1 MIAELTH
8 SLARPA
14 TGRGCL
20 FPKTSRRPQEPDAV
34 FMHPNQLIDVTRHCQ
49 AHAIPIMSKLPDMQ
63 ASVFIESI
71 GDLRNIIDFL
81 RMLNL
86 QTARKGPGGSLSI
99 PALHTSEGK

>member
-1 MIAELTH
+1 MLIPEDLAPGPKNLT
-8 SLARPA
+8 
-14 TGRGCL
+14 L
-20 FPKTSRRPQEPDAV
+20 FLCT
-34 FMHPNQLIDVTRHCQ
+34 PNQLIDVTRHCQ
-49 AHAIPIMSKLPDMQ
+49 AHAIPIVSKLPDMQ